1 MKKNLIKTLLLV
13 VLLLLAIVLG
23 KALGS
28 VCSGVNYLAWL
39 GMSAN
44 FGLDPTT
51 LDLAVFNV
59 TFGAKIS
66 LNVAQAILLLIAILC
81 YIKIRVKD

>member
-1 MKKNLIKTLLLV
+1 MKKSLIKTLLLI

-23 KALGS
+23 KALGN
-28 VCSGVNYLAWL
+28 VCEGVSYLSWL
-39 GMSAN
+39 GMSAD
-44 FGLDPTT
+44 FGLAPAT

-59 TFGAKIS
+59 TFGAKFS

>member
-1 MKKNLIKTLLLV
+1 MKRNLIKTLLLA

-39 GMSAN
+39 GMSRS
-44 FGLDPTT
+44 
-51 LDLAVFNV
+51 V
-59 TFGAKIS
+59 
-66 LNVAQAILLLIAILC
+66 
-81 YIKIRVKD
+81 